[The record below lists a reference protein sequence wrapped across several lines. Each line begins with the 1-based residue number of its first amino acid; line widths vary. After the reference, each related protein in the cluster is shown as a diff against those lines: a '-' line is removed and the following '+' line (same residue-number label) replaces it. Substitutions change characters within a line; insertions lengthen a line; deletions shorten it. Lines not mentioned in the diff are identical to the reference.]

1 MKRVA
6 LAAVVLVAVLA
17 AAVYSRQE
25 GTAPKQGEPLQGQLT
40 ISQEAQNPWTNLKLN
55 NDPNQFQF
63 AVVTD
68 RTGGHRAKIF
78 ARAVEQINLLQ
89 PEFVMSV
96 GDLIEGYSVKKE
108 RFQPEWEEFNSYVNK
123 LQMPFFYVPGNHD
136 LTNKELVAEWGGRFG
151 RKYYHFLYR
160 GVLFL
165 AINSED
171 PSGKVSEEQVEY
183 FRKVLEENK
192 NVRWTLGFIH
202 KPIWTANDLN
212 KNGWAAMEK
221 NLAGRKYTMFC
232 GHVHKYQK
240 FVRQGMNYYQLATT
254 GGGSRLRGPMFGE
267 FDHITW
273 ITMKNDG
280 PLMANLLLDGIL
292 PENLKLPDND
302 EKGTPER
309 KRVPVHPF
317 AGTVNYDGKPLTGA
331 TIRFYK
337 QGIIEGKFDLISEG
351 ISGDDGKFEVSTYRG
366 LDGIPEGEYLV
377 TVIKSEAQDEEGEK
391 AKNILPV
398 KYASSLTTP
407 LKITIK
413 PDVKNYGS
421 FEIEK

>member
-1 MKRVA
+1 MTVQ
-6 LAAVVLVAVLA
+6 
-17 AAVYSRQE
+17 S
-25 GTAPKQGEPLQGQLT
+25 
-40 ISQEAQNPWTNLKLN
+40 
-55 NDPNQFQF
+55 DP
-63 AVVTD
+63 
-68 RTGGHRAKIF
+68 
-78 ARAVEQINLLQ
+78 
-89 PEFVMSV
+89 
-96 GDLIEGYSVKKE
+96 
-108 RFQPEWEEFNSYVNK
+108 
-123 LQMPFFYVPGNHD
+123 
-136 LTNKELVAEWGGRFG
+136 
-151 RKYYHFLYR
+151 
-160 GVLFL
+160 
-165 AINSED
+165 
-171 PSGKVSEEQVEY
+171 
-183 FRKVLEENK
+183 
-192 NVRWTLGFIH
+192 
-202 KPIWTANDLN
+202 
-212 KNGWAAMEK
+212 
-221 NLAGRKYTMFC
+221 
-232 GHVHKYQK
+232 
-240 FVRQGMNYYQLATT
+240 
-254 GGGSRLRGPMFGE
+254 
-267 FDHITW
+267 
-273 ITMKNDG
+273 
-280 PLMANLLLDGIL
+280 
-292 PENLKLPDND
+292 ND